1 MLANMYNL
9 DKTDKQLIKLLEENA
24 WQTSE
29 AIARQLKVSSATVRR
44 RQKQLVQNGVIR
56 AVAITNPDRT
66 NAGLCA
72 IIALSVSHQDIDDVM
87 QTLASQP
94 EAKWVASTTGQF
106 DILTLVEFNSTEE
119 LFQYVRS
126 KLTQI
131 EGIKDSETFVCLHVE
146 KGKQLLGIS

>member
-1 MLANMYNL
+1 MYNL
-9 DKTDKQLIKLLEENA
+9 DKTAKHLIKLLEENA

-29 AIARQLKVSSATVRR
+29 ALARRLNVSSATVRR
-44 RQKQLVQNGVIR
+44 RQKQLVQNGVIH
-56 AVAITNPDRT
+56 AVAITNPNRT
-66 NAGLCA
+66 NVGLCA

-87 QTLASQP
+87 RTLASQP